1 LTRRRACTIN
11 LDIVKIGSTEATMT
25 IFLILAPYGVYT
37 GLMFMTSATVSV
49 FAGSAICLVTIAID
63 VAHGR
68 SVKILAAGSAILF
81 AGIGLYIALL
91 DPTLGA
97 LGVKLSVDI
106 GIFVISLGSM
116 LARQPFTLQY
126 AIEAVP
132 AETAAMPGFLAA
144 NYIITA
150 AWTGAALLMMAANI
164 VLLYFPGLPVWLG
177 LAVAFAARNSAIY
190 FTKWYPEYRKIKYR
204 APGGALPE
212 AQ

>member
-1 LTRRRACTIN
+1 
-11 LDIVKIGSTEATMT
+11 MT

-37 GLMFMTSATVSV
+37 LLMFLTSATISV
-49 FAGSAICLVTIAID
+49 FAASAICLATIAID
-63 VAHGR
+63 IARGR
-68 SVKILAAGSAILF
+68 SVKILAVGSAVLF
-81 AGIGLYIALL
+81 AGIGLYLALV
-91 DPTLGA
+91 DPGLSA

-106 GIFVISLGSM
+106 GIFIISLGSM
-116 LARQPFTLQY
+116 LARRPFTLQY
-126 AIEAVP
+126 AIETVP

-190 FTKWYPEYRKIKYR
+190 FTRWYPEYRQIKYG
-204 APGGALPE
+204 APDGALPE